1 MCRQYED
8 QRSTELAVDNFNG
21 TKVLGR
27 TLRVDH
33 CEKYKLPKEARLL
46 ERFPPT
52 SSSSSLASLSL
63 LFARFL
69 PKEARSLE
77 RARCPVSSVSSL
89 LFFSSLSSK
98 SSLPSVARQ
107 CSFPVRD
114 CDDATRVAGGEQ

>member
-33 CEKYKLPKEARLL
+33 CEKYKLPKEARVL
-46 ERFPPT
+46 ERFPPP
-52 SSSSSLASLSL
+52 SSSSLPSLSL
-63 LFARFL
+63 LIARFL

-107 CSFPVRD
+107 CSFPVCD